1 MTWDRKTRSD
11 GPQRK
16 GGHMGG
22 LAVLVLALISFCTL
36 TDRIHSLEGLDACTA
51 AGGMFDGSL
60 GPGPACLVSLI
71 L

>member
-1 MTWDRKTRSD
+1 
-11 GPQRK
+11 
-16 GGHMGG
+16 MGG
-22 LAVLVLALISFCTL
+22 LTVLVLALISFCTL